1 MKRIVMILVAA
12 GMALAMALPALG
24 AEGDQ
29 QTTTPATDAVRQR
42 IDTVVDILQDPAYD
56 TPEKLDEQRRKILE
70 EVDGFFDFQKI
81 SQLALGRFR
90 RKFSQEETETFTKL
104 FTDLLTN
111 TYLKQVQ
118 EEFENEKVE
127 YLEEIHHP
135 SDKER
140 VIVKTL
146 VYRGGNKVP
155 VDYSMYLAEGK
166 WQVYDVKVEGVSL
179 VKNYRTQFEKILLNE
194 SPQVLID
201 KVREK
206 LEEKDD
212 GGSLEEA
219 DETKG

>member
-1 MKRIVMILVAA
+1 MKRIIMIIGAMGLSLAL
-12 GMALAMALPALG
+12 GMPALG
-24 AEGDQ
+24 QDDKAGG
-29 QTTTPATDAVRQR
+29 PATQAVRKR
-42 IDTVVDILQDPAYD
+42 IENVIDILKDPAYD
-56 TPEKLDEQRRKILE
+56 GAGSEKLAEQRRKILN
-70 EVDGFFDFQKI
+70 EVDGFFDFQRI

-90 RKFSQEETETFTKL
+90 QKFNAQEMKTFTDL

-118 EEFENEKVE
+118 EEFENEQVD

-140 VIVKTL
+140 VMVKTL
-146 VYRGGNKVP
+146 VYRRGNKVP
-155 VDYSMYLAEGK
+155 VDYSMYVADGQ

-194 SPQVLID
+194 SPKVLIE

-206 LEEKDD
+206 VEKMDND
-212 GGSLEEA
+212 ASSEDA
-219 DETKG
+219 DADKG

>member
-1 MKRIVMILVAA
+1 MKQIIMIIGAMGLSLALV
-12 GMALAMALPALG
+12 LPAPG
-24 AEGDQ
+24 QDGKAGG
-29 QTTTPATDAVRQR
+29 PATQAVRER
-42 IDTVVDILQDPAYD
+42 VDNVVAILKDPAYND
-56 TPEKLDEQRRKILE
+56 AGPEKLEEQRRKILA
-70 EVDGFFDFQKI
+70 EVDGFFDFQRI

-90 RKFSQEETETFTKL
+90 QKFNAQEMKTFTDL

-118 EEFENEKVE
+118 EEFENEQVD

-140 VIVKTL
+140 VMVKTL
-146 VYRGGNKVP
+146 VYRRGNKVP
-155 VDYSMYLAEGK
+155 VDYSMYVSDGQ

-194 SPQVLID
+194 SPKVLIE

-206 LEEKDD
+206 VEKMDND
-212 GGSLEEA
+212 ASSEDA
-219 DETKG
+219 DADKG

>member
-1 MKRIVMILVAA
+1 MKRIIVTILTI
-12 GMALAMALPALG
+12 GLSLGMALPAASRDTG
-24 AEGDQ
+24 QG
-29 QTTTPATDAVRQR
+29 PATDAVRSR
-42 IDTVVDILQDPAYD
+42 IENVINILKDSAYD
-56 TPEKLDEQRRKILE
+56 DAGPEKLEEQRLKILE
-70 EVDGFFDFQKI
+70 EVDGFFDFERI

-90 RKFSQEETETFTKL
+90 RKFNEAETKTFTKL
-104 FTDLLTN
+104 FTDLLTS

-118 EEFENEKVE
+118 EEFESEKVD

-140 VIVKTL
+140 VMVKTL
-146 VYRGGNKVP
+146 VFRKGNKVP
-155 VDYSMYLAEGK
+155 VDYSMYLENGK

-206 LEEKDD
+206 VEEKD
-212 GGSLEEA
+212 
-219 DETKG
+219 ETS